1 MYNVYLPRL
10 RRGRD
15 CAREYELGTSAQKC
29 NRNHSENIKISNLQ
43 IIEHLKMLCYDQG
56 FGARAN
62 CLLPFLSE
70 LDLISPSLNWS
81 RRKQRNINFNQN
93 YA

>member
-43 IIEHLKMLCYDQG
+43 IVEHLKMLYYVMT
-56 FGARAN
+56 RVSEPEPIVS
-62 CLLPFLSE
+62 CLFCR
-70 LDLISPSLNWS
+70 S
-81 RRKQRNINFNQN
+81 RT
-93 YA
+93 